1 MWGKLHRELIGITI
15 ISVLIMA
22 VAFAFNFS
30 ASQKEILERQAYDYL
45 LEATNYTK
53 VVLHTEIKRQ
63 NDLLDIIVKNAP

>member
-30 ASQKEILERQAYDYL
+30 ASQKEILERQTYDYL
-45 LEATNYTK
+45 LAA
-53 VVLHTEIKRQ
+53 I
-63 NDLLDIIVKNAP
+63 